1 LLKPLNYEGYFH
13 NFWKV
18 KYCLLCLFL

>member
-1 LLKPLNYEGYFH
+1 LLKRLNYEGYYH